1 MFFVYLLEGTEPLVT
16 RCTSRWLGV
25 HFTLSPWC
33 NQLLSWTLNLFALY
47 CSLVTVAKAPDQ
59 IWKMFW
65 RASAMNWFLLLE
77 CFVPKHFF
85 IYICIYI
92 YIYTRILFSCVYIY
106 TQAELLQQF
115 PALTTPVEVCG
126 WMKSFL
132 SWWEPLKQLWWESET
147 CALGHG
153 ELMVWGSQ
161 WYSADLLHSWK
172 ASCRGFKYSEHRFT
186 SVQWG
191 KGTVSL

>member
-33 NQLLSWTLNLFALY
+33 NQLLSWTLDLFALY

-92 YIYTRILFSCVYIY
+92 YIYIHTYFIFMCVYIY
-106 TQAELLQQF
+106 TSWVTAAVSCTDNPSGSVWMNEILPVLVGTFKAALMGIWDLCFGAWRAHGVRVSVVLSRSLTLL
-115 PALTTPVEVCG
+115 E
-126 WMKSFL
+126 
-132 SWWEPLKQLWWESET
+132 
-147 CALGHG
+147 
-153 ELMVWGSQ
+153 
-161 WYSADLLHSWK
+161 
-172 ASCRGFKYSEHRFT
+172 GFM
-186 SVQWG
+186 
-191 KGTVSL
+191 